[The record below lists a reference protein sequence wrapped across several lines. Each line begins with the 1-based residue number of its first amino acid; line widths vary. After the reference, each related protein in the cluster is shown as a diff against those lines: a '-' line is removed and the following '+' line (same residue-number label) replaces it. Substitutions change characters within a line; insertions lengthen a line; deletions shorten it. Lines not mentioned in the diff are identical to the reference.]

1 MCYFPNGEGIQ
12 RPFQDQRKAHMSVI
26 SKETWSLFNM
36 KKAYLEPE
44 ILFLKLHFTILLH
57 LEMQDLVMKVVLNDN
72 YTLPEEKNGISK

>member
-1 MCYFPNGEGIQ
+1 
-12 RPFQDQRKAHMSVI
+12 
-26 SKETWSLFNM
+26 M

-72 YTLPEEKNGISK
+72 YTLPEEKMAFQNKIASL